1 MDYAHAET
9 DKAIEELEKR
19 LQAEY
24 RQAYR
29 ETKGKL
35 EKYLSDFARKDEAK
49 RKLVDEG
56 KLSQADYK
64 KWRTNQMLTGQRWV
78 KMVDTLAKDMNRTNQ
93 IAADIISGNLKG
105 TFALNA
111 NFAAYGIENGF
122 QTDFGFTLYNEDTVN
137 RLIEENPDLLPA
149 PKVDIPEDIRWNKQ
163 KITSNI
169 TQAVLQGKSIPE
181 IAKTMQTVV
190 GMNKASATRN
200 ARTAMTGAQN
210 AGRQQAYDRAKT
222 MGIKVKK
229 EWIATLDGRTRH
241 SHGMA
246 DGQQVEIDGK
256 FKVGASELRY
266 PGDPQGA
273 AEEVYNCRCTMATV
287 EPPEILRGEEPRM
300 TYQEWVQTKEGQETL
315 EKAVEKNKTTK
326 DLQKQ
331 LQNNLES
338 VYNRHNQDNN
348 LNRSGAGGAL
358 NPVSVNLGNLSAK
371 TSTAFA
377 ETLENL
383 TSRYDTPLA
392 TIRQMDR
399 EEAFLNQTV
408 FARVT
413 HNYEIDTSE
422 LIINPIKCAEYEKM
436 TSRLKELVEKKY
448 IVAVRL
454 EDVDKYIATHEFAHT
469 LANMA
474 QPLQNSRNW
483 VNADYAKIK
492 KFRKEIQKQFDKY
505 VEDVTNVEKLYRT
518 FESKVYFEADM
529 SDENFENLAKYKKL
543 LDTKKLSKYS
553 LTNADEFMAEAFAHS
568 ELSDKDNEYATEVR
582 KIIDKYF
589 AR

>member
-1 MDYAHAET
+1 MDFAHTET
-9 DKAIEELEKR
+9 DKRIEELEKR

-24 RQAYR
+24 RQAYK

-49 RKLVDEG
+49 RKLVEKG
-56 KLSQADYK
+56 ELSQADYK

-93 IAADIISGNLKG
+93 IAADIISGDLKG

-122 QTDFGFTLYNEDTVN
+122 QTNFGFTLYNEDTVN

-149 PKVDIPEDIRWNKQ
+149 PRVDIPEDIRWNKQ

-210 AGRQQAYDRAKT
+210 AGRQQAYDRAKA

-256 FKVGASELRY
+256 FEVGRAKMRY
-266 PGDPQGA
+266 PGDVQNGTP
-273 AEEVYNCRCTMATV
+273 EEIYNCRCTMATV

-300 TYQEWVQTKEGQETL
+300 TYEEWLQTKEGQETL
-315 EKAVEKNKTTK
+315 AKTKAKPKSKNKKAKQKSDKKQQPTVTAKPAVVEKTK
-326 DLQKQ
+326 K
-331 LQNNLES
+331 
-338 VYNRHNQDNN
+338 
-348 LNRSGAGGAL
+348 
-358 NPVSVNLGNLSAK
+358 PVKA
-371 TSTAFA
+371 TA
-377 ETLENL
+377 
-383 TSRYDTPLA
+383 P
-392 TIRQMDR
+392 
-399 EEAFLNQTV
+399 
-408 FARVT
+408 
-413 HNYEIDTSE
+413 
-422 LIINPIKCAEYEKM
+422 
-436 TSRLKELVEKKY
+436 KK
-448 IVAVRL
+448 
-454 EDVDKYIATHEFAHT
+454 
-469 LANMA
+469 
-474 QPLQNSRNW
+474 
-483 VNADYAKIK
+483 AKIK
-492 KFRKEIQKQFDKY
+492 SVDEMSRNELIKEA
-505 VEDVTNVEKLYRT
+505 EKLYIASGGHANLS
-518 FESKVYFEADM
+518 EEEAKKR
-529 SDENFENLAKYKKL
+529 FKL
-543 LDTKKLSKYS
+543 LISGNSTTYLRKY
-553 LTNADEFMAEAFAHS
+553 
-568 ELSDKDNEYATEVR
+568 VR
-582 KIIDKYF
+582 KNRK
-589 AR
+589 AAK

>member
-1 MDYAHAET
+1 MADYAHTKT
-9 DKAIEELEKR
+9 DKRIEELEKR

-29 ETKGKL
+29 ETKDKL

-64 KWRTNQMLTGQRWV
+64 KWRTNQMLTGQRWT

-93 IAADIISGNLKG
+93 IAADIINGQLSP

-149 PKVDIPEDIRWNKQ
+149 PRVDIPEDMRWNKQ

-210 AGRQQAYDRAKT
+210 AGRQQAYHRAKA

-229 EWIATLDGRTRH
+229 EWVATLDGRTRH

-256 FKVGASELRY
+256 FKVGASEMRY

-273 AEEVYNCRCTMATV
+273 AEEVYNCRCTMVTV
-287 EPPEILRGEEPRM
+287 EPPEILRGEEPRR
-300 TYQEWVQTKEGQETL
+300 TFNEWIKTKEAQEAVAKVKSDRAK
-315 EKAVEKNKTTK
+315 KAAKRLKTDVKN
-326 DLQKQ
+326 DIIF
-331 LQNNLES
+331 NI
-338 VYNRHNQDNN
+338 
-348 LNRSGAGGAL
+348 
-358 NPVSVNLGNLSAK
+358 K
-371 TSTAFA
+371 TSNGIQINRISEHLVERSEERGVFRKDI
-377 ETLENL
+377 ENAVL
-383 TSRYDTPLA
+383 KPLHICDVKIDENGRKSQRFIGESA
-392 TIRQMDR
+392 TI
-399 EEAFLNQTV
+399 N
-408 FARVT
+408 
-413 HNYEIDTSE
+413 
-422 LIINPIKCAEYEKM
+422 INPEDGTVITVWKTGKS
-436 TSRLKELVEKKY
+436 TVKKY
-448 IVAVRL
+448 RK
-454 EDVDKYIATHEFAHT
+454 DK
-469 LANMA
+469 
-474 QPLQNSRNW
+474 
-483 VNADYAKIK
+483 
-492 KFRKEIQKQFDKY
+492 
-505 VEDVTNVEKLYRT
+505 
-518 FESKVYFEADM
+518 
-529 SDENFENLAKYKKL
+529 
-543 LDTKKLSKYS
+543 
-553 LTNADEFMAEAFAHS
+553 
-568 ELSDKDNEYATEVR
+568 
-582 KIIDKYF
+582 
-589 AR
+589 

>member
-1 MDYAHAET
+1 MADYAHTET
-9 DKAIEELEKR
+9 DKRIEKLEKR

-49 RKLVDEG
+49 RKLVEKG
-56 KLSQADYK
+56 ELSQADYK

-105 TFALNA
+105 TFVLNA

-122 QTDFGFTLYNEDTVN
+122 QTDFGFTLYNEDAVN

-149 PKVDIPEDIRWNKQ
+149 PRVDIPEDIRWNKQ

-210 AGRQQAYDRAKT
+210 AGRQQAYDRAKA

-241 SHGMA
+241 SHGKA
-246 DGQQVEIDGK
+246 DGQQVELDGK

-287 EPPEILRGEEPRM
+287 EPPEILRGEKPRM
-300 TYQEWVQTKEGQETL
+300 TYQEWRKTKEAQEAVAKVKSDRAK
-315 EKAVEKNKTTK
+315 KA
-326 DLQKQ
+326 
-331 LQNNLES
+331 
-338 VYNRHNQDNN
+338 
-348 LNRSGAGGAL
+348 
-358 NPVSVNLGNLSAK
+358 AK
-371 TSTAFA
+371 
-377 ETLENL
+377 
-383 TSRYDTPLA
+383 
-392 TIRQMDR
+392 
-399 EEAFLNQTV
+399 
-408 FARVT
+408 AR
-413 HNYEIDTSE
+413 
-422 LIINPIKCAEYEKM
+422 KRKRKA
-436 TSRLKELVEKKY
+436 
-448 IVAVRL
+448 
-454 EDVDKYIATHEFAHT
+454 
-469 LANMA
+469 
-474 QPLQNSRNW
+474 
-483 VNADYAKIK
+483 AK
-492 KFRKEIQKQFDKY
+492 
-505 VEDVTNVEKLYRT
+505 
-518 FESKVYFEADM
+518 
-529 SDENFENLAKYKKL
+529 
-543 LDTKKLSKYS
+543 
-553 LTNADEFMAEAFAHS
+553 
-568 ELSDKDNEYATEVR
+568 
-582 KIIDKYF
+582 
-589 AR
+589 